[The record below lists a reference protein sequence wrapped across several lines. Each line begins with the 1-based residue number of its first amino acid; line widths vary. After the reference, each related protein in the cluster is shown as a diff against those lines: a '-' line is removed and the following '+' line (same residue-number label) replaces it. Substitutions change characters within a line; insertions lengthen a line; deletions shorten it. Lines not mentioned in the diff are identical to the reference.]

1 MPQPLQGT
9 AWIMHGFYMDYY
21 AWIMDYAWIMHGL
34 LCMQFPAG
42 VSFSKA
48 SGLQHGGVA
57 PARGRAPN
65 SYTIGCICCKCAAY
79 YALYIHIYTNAYVT
93 LYIYI

>member
-57 PARGRAPN
+57 PTRGRAPN
-65 SYTIGCICCKCAAY
+65 SYTIANVLHIVPY
-79 YALYIHIYTNAYVT
+79 IYT
-93 LYIYI
+93 YIQMHM